1 MPRSNTAT
9 STIEHDDHTGP
20 VEAGDL
26 FERML
31 EAEIMGSGTYGADP
45 DLDLIEERLS
55 QLRQGSE
62 TPTKADE
69 PAPEI
74 EPEAEIEPVAAVV
87 PMTEAEPPA
96 VAKVMIEAEPEQ
108 VVPAPPPTAP
118 PAAAVRPT
126 APPVIVSGNRP
137 AAFSGA
143 ATSADAVVLEAA
155 RAAGVA
161 PAYRQPAASQTSKAA
176 PAPRQRR
183 KRASRLPS
191 FYFAVLTLLL
201 ASFAL
206 FAVWRS
212 VPDELIVLPK
222 EVIDTIATVVPA
234 VPSLPDPIVRTEA
247 PVDPQMTAS
256 VSNLPSTAD
265 PEFSAPTSRPGSAP
279 RRIVKLYR
287 VDAQGN
293 IIGYTPTP

>member
-1 MPRSNTAT
+1 MPPSNTT
-9 STIEHDDHTGP
+9 VSVIEHDHHRGP

-55 QLRQGSE
+55 QLRQGWE
-62 TPTKADE
+62 TPTAPDE

-74 EPEAEIEPVAAVV
+74 GPEAEIDVIAISEPIAQAEPVA
-87 PMTEAEPPA
+87 TSEAMIG
-96 VAKVMIEAEPEQ
+96 AKPEQ
-108 VVPAPPPTAP
+108 VAPAPPPPAP
-118 PAAAVRPT
+118 PTALVRPT
-126 APPVIVSGNRP
+126 APPVTVSGNRP
-137 AAFSGA
+137 AGFSEA

-161 PAYRQPAASQTSKAA
+161 PADRQSTTSQTPKAA
-176 PAPRQRR
+176 PARPQHR

-222 EVIDTIATVVPA
+222 EVIDTIAEVVPA
-234 VPSLPDPIVRTEA
+234 VPSLPDPTVRTEA
-247 PVDPQMTAS
+247 PVDPQITAS
-256 VSNLPSTAD
+256 VSNLPSAAG
-265 PEFSAPTSRPGSAP
+265 PELTLPTSRPGSAS

-293 IIGYTPTP
+293 IIGYAPTP